1 MNREKLYKLG
11 FPLLAAGM
19 LLFALTFVLVRPER
33 KPEAPVLGPVN
44 SAFVNRVAGIGLVEP
59 RSENIAIG
67 TQLPGVVSKVSV
79 AVGQKVAA
87 GDSLF
92 TVDSRDAK
100 AQLALAQARL
110 ESARVERADLKHQLG
125 MFERVSDRRAIS
137 EDELSRRRYASQLAN
152 AKVKEAEAQV
162 EVYQTELDRLDV
174 KAPIAGTVLKVDVRP
189 GEYVNGGS
197 AERPY
202 VVLGDV
208 DVMHVRV
215 EIDETDIPRVDIK
228 AKAVASL
235 RGYGDK
241 KVALNFVRKEP
252 FILPKRSLTN
262 DGNERVDTRV
272 QQILYSFDNS
282 NLQSFSGQ
290 QMDVFIETGS
300 LVSGFGAKP

>member
-1 MNREKLYKLG
+1 MNREKLYKYG

-19 LLFALTFVLVRPER
+19 LLFALTFVLARPQRSAE
-33 KPEAPVLGPVN
+33 KPVLAPVN
-44 SAFVNRVAGIGLVEP
+44 SAFVNRVAGIGLIEP

-67 TQLPGVVSKVSV
+67 TQLAGVVSKVSV
-79 AVGQKVAA
+79 TVGQKVAA

-100 AQLALAQARL
+100 AQLGLAQARL

-162 EVYQTELDRLDV
+162 EVYQTELNRLDV

-189 GEYVNGGS
+189 GEYVSGGS
-197 AERPY
+197 SERPY

-215 EIDETDIPRVDIK
+215 EIDETDIPRVNPQ

-235 RGYGDK
+235 RGYGDA

-282 NLQSFSGQ
+282 KLQSFSGQ